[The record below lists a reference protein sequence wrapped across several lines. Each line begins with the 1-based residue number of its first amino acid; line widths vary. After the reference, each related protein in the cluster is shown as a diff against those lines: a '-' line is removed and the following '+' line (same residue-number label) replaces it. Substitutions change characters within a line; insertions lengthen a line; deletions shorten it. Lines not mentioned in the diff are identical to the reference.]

1 MKWLELTL
9 SLSGEVAEAAVEVIS
24 RYAPNSIAL
33 EYPLDG
39 SQIDPNALAVI
50 HAYLEPNEDLE
61 VQRRA
66 IEQGLWHL
74 SQIEPFPAPEFRWI
88 EEQQWEDAWK
98 DHYQPIKIGE
108 KLLIQPAWLP
118 VQTSHRLPI
127 IMDPGMAFGTGTHPS
142 TQLCLLALEKNLT
155 KGQKVIDLGCGSGI
169 LSIAAVHLGASEVLA
184 LDIDANAVKVAQ
196 ENVEVN
202 SMSHALTIRQGSLE
216 NVLTDL
222 GSQTSSTHLLVANIL
237 AKVLIDLIHN
247 GLDKAI
253 KPGGLLILSGIL
265 DHQVEEV
272 RHVAQGNNLDHLET
286 FANQDWRAL
295 VFKRKSPH

>member
-1 MKWLELTL
+1 LKWLELTL
-9 SLSGEVAEAAVEVIS
+9 SLSGEIAEAAVEVIS

-39 SQIDPNALAVI
+39 SQIDPNAQAVI
-50 HAYLEPNEDLE
+50 HAYLEPNEELE

-74 SQIEPFPAPEFRWI
+74 SQIEPFPEPEFRWI

-98 DHYQPIKIGE
+98 EHYQPIKIGE

-118 VQTSHRLPI
+118 VQATHRIPI

-142 TQLCLLALEKNLT
+142 TQLCLMALEKHLI
-155 KGQKVIDLGCGSGI
+155 KDQKVIDLGCGSGI

-184 LDIDANAVKVAQ
+184 LDIDANAVKVAL
-196 ENVEVN
+196 ENVEIN
-202 SMSHALTIRQGSLE
+202 SVSHALTIRQGSLE
-216 NVLTDL
+216 SLLADE
-222 GSQTSSTHLLVANIL
+222 GSQTSSTDLLVANIL

-247 GLDKAI
+247 GLDQAI

-272 RHVAQGNNLDHLET
+272 LHVAQGHNLDPLET
-286 FANQDWRAL
+286 YEIQDWRAL
-295 VFKRKSPH
+295 VLKRKSPH

>member
-1 MKWLELTL
+1 LKWLELTL
-9 SLSGEVAEAAVEVIS
+9 SLSGEIAEAAVEVIS

-39 SQIDPNALAVI
+39 SKIDPNAQAVI
-50 HAYLEPNEDLE
+50 HAYLEPNEELE
-61 VQRRA
+61 GQRRA
-66 IEQGLWHL
+66 IEEGLWHL
-74 SQIEPFPAPEFRWI
+74 SQIEPFPEPEFRWI

-98 DHYQPIKIGE
+98 EHYQPIKIGE

-118 VQTSHRLPI
+118 VQESHRIPI

-142 TQLCLLALEKNLT
+142 TQLCLLALEKHLT
-155 KGQKVIDLGCGSGI
+155 KDQKVVDLGCGSGI

-184 LDIDANAVKVAQ
+184 LDIDANAVRVAQ

-202 SMSHALTIRQGSLE
+202 SVGHALTIRQGSLE
-216 NVLTDL
+216 TLLTDL

-237 AKVLIDLIHN
+237 AKVLIDFIQH

-265 DHQVEEV
+265 DHQVEEMM
-272 RHVAQGNNLDHLET
+272 HVAQGHNLDPLET
-286 FANQDWRAL
+286 YEILDWRAL
-295 VFKRKSPH
+295 VLKRKSPQ

>member
-9 SLSGEVAEAAVEVIS
+9 SLSGEIAEAAVEVIS

-39 SQIDPNALAVI
+39 SQIDPNAQAVI
-50 HAYLEPNEDLE
+50 HAYLEPNEELE
-61 VQRRA
+61 SQRRA

-74 SQIEPFPAPEFRWI
+74 SQIEPFPEPEFRWI

-98 DHYQPIKIGE
+98 EHYQPIKIGE

-118 VQTSHRLPI
+118 VQATHRIPI

-142 TQLCLLALEKNLT
+142 TQLCLMALEKHLI
-155 KGQKVIDLGCGSGI
+155 KDQKVIDLGCGSGI

-184 LDIDANAVKVAQ
+184 LDTDANAVKVAQ
-196 ENVEVN
+196 ENVEIN
-202 SMSHALTIRQGSLE
+202 SVSHALTIRQGSLE
-216 NVLTDL
+216 SLLADE
-222 GSQTSSTHLLVANIL
+222 GSQTSSTDLLVANIL

-247 GLDKAI
+247 GLDQAI

-272 RHVAQGNNLDHLET
+272 MQVAQEHNLDPLET
-286 FANQDWRAL
+286 YRIQDWRAL
-295 VFKRKSPH
+295 VLKRKSPH

>member
-9 SLSGEVAEAAVEVIS
+9 SLSGEIAEAAVEVIS

-39 SQIDPNALAVI
+39 SQIDPNAQAVI
-50 HAYLEPNEDLE
+50 HAYLEPNEELE
-61 VQRRA
+61 LQRRA

-74 SQIEPFPAPEFRWI
+74 SQIEPFPEPEFRWI

-98 DHYQPIKIGE
+98 EHYQPIKIGE

-118 VQTSHRLPI
+118 VQATHRIPI

-142 TQLCLLALEKNLT
+142 TQLCLMALEKHLI
-155 KGQKVIDLGCGSGI
+155 KDQKVIDLGCGSGI

-184 LDIDANAVKVAQ
+184 LDTDANAVKVAQ
-196 ENVEVN
+196 ENVEIN
-202 SMSHALTIRQGSLE
+202 SVSHALTIRQGSLE
-216 NVLTDL
+216 SLLADE
-222 GSQTSSTHLLVANIL
+222 GSQTSSTDLLVANIL

-247 GLDKAI
+247 GLDQAI

-272 RHVAQGNNLDHLET
+272 MHVAQGHNLYPLET
-286 FANQDWRAL
+286 YEIQDWRAL
-295 VFKRKSPH
+295 VLKRKSPH